1 MLKKVKKTNAKES
14 IQRSRTLPAKMKD
27 EILKYAVLSSQYN
40 NGVVTKLKI
49 PAEMKA
55 ISKKIDGCNLGADK
69 NGFFVYTHRARSKS
83 FSSPLKI
90 DKKSIDY
97 IETTG

>member
-1 MLKKVKKTNAKES
+1 MALKKTSVKES
-14 IQRSRTLPAKMKD
+14 IQRSRILSAKIKE
-27 EILKYAVLSSQYN
+27 EILKYTIVSSQYN
-40 NGVVTKLKI
+40 TGIVTKLKI
-49 PAEMKA
+49 PTEMKA
-55 ISKKIDGCNLGADK
+55 ISKKIDGCSLGADK
-69 NGFFVYTHRARSKS
+69 NGFFVYTHRARSRS